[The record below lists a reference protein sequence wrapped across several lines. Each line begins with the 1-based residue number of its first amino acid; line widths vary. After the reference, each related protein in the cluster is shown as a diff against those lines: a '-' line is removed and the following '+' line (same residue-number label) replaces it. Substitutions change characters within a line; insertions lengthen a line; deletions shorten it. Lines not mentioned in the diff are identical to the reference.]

1 MAPKPSAP
9 TAAPKSGA
17 FERVRLEPLPEHMC
31 EEITAEQLVIDV
43 AALSDLTEDEVRQT
57 GVQSNL
63 VALHLCGN
71 VPEHRQDLLRLAQG
85 LTIIRPTADPP
96 VANASATGPAAI
108 DDALGINVSTGT
120 VGSASAKAGMPASA
134 NAGMLPGSNGA
145 PAPNATVPN
154 EPVPAAPVPSEPNG
168 ALNAV
173 PWEARNLMNEPMVPH
188 RLSRHG
194 PVTVEVSA
202 ALTAMDCGV
211 ELTRVWNEL
220 DAYVAAVVEN
230 DRERVFERAND
241 LADRMLR
248 AQVGLAETL
257 YKREWNEDTAPM
269 LSVLLPGTRS
279 GGTTACRFDH
289 PDQHS
294 NGPMS
299 SLRMRMHSLGI
310 QTEINGPNDWTI
322 ETSWTQMTK
331 AERVFLTKGNWRSPQ
346 WAKDNVTEAL
356 VNVYDWLCLPMPLAM
371 RLYNNGVVDLS
382 RFPCHQLNGSFN
394 ALSALRKTVQ
404 WANQRVFEEN
414 ENDTPIAFVA
424 FRRTKATAM
433 RRWVAGGPGGNARVK
448 LANYFNRQFTDHIS
462 TFEGDDNGLDNWRW
476 RMEPLSHATAGI
488 VRVPMTDP
496 MCLRTPRL
504 LLTLNETM
512 EWGMHATN
520 AGESLLE
527 WRLMGHT
534 MVPLC
539 QSIGA
544 GLEHDCSTWD
554 EIYEDGGNDA
564 PNAWNASKAKANDQ
578 AVGTA
583 LAQTANALEPGSEI
597 VLRKNAKGTVK

>member
-1 MAPKPSAP
+1 M
-9 TAAPKSGA
+9 
-17 FERVRLEPLPEHMC
+17 
-31 EEITAEQLVIDV
+31 
-43 AALSDLTEDEVRQT
+43 
-57 GVQSNL
+57 
-63 VALHLCGN
+63 
-71 VPEHRQDLLRLAQG
+71 
-85 LTIIRPTADPP
+85 IRPTADPP

-173 PWEARNLMNEPMVPH
+173 PWEARNLMNEPM
-188 RLSRHG
+188 
-194 PVTVEVSA
+194 
-202 ALTAMDCGV
+202 
-211 ELTRVWNEL
+211 
-220 DAYVAAVVEN
+220 
-230 DRERVFERAND
+230 
-241 LADRMLR
+241 
-248 AQVGLAETL
+248 
-257 YKREWNEDTAPM
+257 
-269 LSVLLPGTRS
+269 
-279 GGTTACRFDH
+279 
-289 PDQHS
+289 
-294 NGPMS
+294 
-299 SLRMRMHSLGI
+299 
-310 QTEINGPNDWTI
+310 TEINGPNDWTI

-356 VNVYDWLCLPMPLAM
+356 VNVYDWLCLPIGERYSDMLLPHHLK
-371 RLYNNGVVDLS
+371 S

-433 RRWVAGGPGGNARVK
+433 RRWVAGGPGGNARVKLANYFNRQRWVAGGPGGNARVK

-539 QSIGA
+539 ESIGA

-578 AVGTA
+578 AVGTG
-583 LAQTANALEPGSEI
+583 ER
-597 VLRKNAKGTVK
+597 V